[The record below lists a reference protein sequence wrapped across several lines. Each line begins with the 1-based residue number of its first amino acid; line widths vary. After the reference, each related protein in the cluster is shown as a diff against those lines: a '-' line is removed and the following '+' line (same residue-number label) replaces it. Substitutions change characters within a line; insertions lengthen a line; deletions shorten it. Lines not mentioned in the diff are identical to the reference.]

1 VRALFIGLGSIGRR
15 HLRILRELAPHT
27 EILALRSGQGPAQVP
42 ELASAGGRSFGT
54 LEQAL
59 EQRPDFALV
68 ANPTSRHLETALALA
83 RAGVPFLLEK
93 PVGHQEAGLEELA
106 TEVASRGLPV
116 LVGLQLRYHPAFG
129 QLSAWLEQGAIGRP
143 LSLRA
148 EVGQWLPDWRPGADY
163 RASQTARAE
172 LGGGVILELVHELDL
187 ALACLG
193 PAKGVACAA
202 GRLSGLEMD
211 AEDLAEISISH
222 ASGGLSQV
230 HLDCI
235 QPGYTR
241 WLKVIGEGGIIMW
254 QQDAGWL
261 ELQRPGQVPQR
272 LSDPPGFT
280 RDDLFRAQMRHWL
293 AVLAGREEPR
303 VSLAQGLAATRLA
316 LAAKRVAAEQ
326 RTVQP

>member
-1 VRALFIGLGSIGRR
+1 MRALFIGLGSVGRR
-15 HLRILRELAPHT
+15 HLRLLLELEPEA
-27 EILALRSGQGPAQVP
+27 EALALRSGQGPAQVP
-42 ELASAGGRSFGT
+42 ELAAAGGRSFSS
-54 LEQAL
+54 LDQAL
-59 EQRPDFALV
+59 AWQPDFAVV
-68 ANPTSRHLETALALA
+68 ANPTSLHLDTALGLA

-93 PVGHQEAGLEELA
+93 PVGLQEAGLDELA
-106 TEVASRGLPV
+106 AEVSSRSLAV
-116 LVGLQLRYHPAFG
+116 LVGLQLRYHPAFTK
-129 QLSAWLEQGAIGRP
+129 LCTWLEQGAIGRP

-148 EVGQWLPDWRPGADY
+148 EVGQWLPDWRPDADY
-163 RASQTARAE
+163 RASHTARAE

-193 PAKGVACAA
+193 PAAGVACQA
-202 GRLSGLEMD
+202 GHVSSLEMD
-211 AEDLAEISISH
+211 AEDLAEINIVH

-241 WLKVIGEGGIIMW
+241 WLKIIGDRGVIMW

-261 ELQRPGQVPQR
+261 ELRRPGQQPQR
-272 LSDPPGFT
+272 VSDPPGFE

-293 AVLAGREEPR
+293 AVLAGQEEPR
-303 VSLAQGLAATRLA
+303 VSLAQGIAATRLA
-316 LAAKRVAAEQ
+316 LAAKRAAVEQ